1 MMMDMR
7 AFGQKITVSRQN
19 RGWTQRQLARQLSVS
34 HQAVSK
40 WEQGAAV
47 PDLETLIAMA
57 RLFGVSLDELTSTE
71 PVPPKHFSSMMD
83 RIEMEFEQ
91 EEEDVED
98 FDEEEEDDE
107 EMEDSDDLEEDD
119 DDHGYHPHTHT
130 AHDDDEQGKHG
141 SHMHIDFDFE
151 TLKKGKTKDDVDP
164 KLKLLMQIAPFVE
177 REILDEK
184 FRDYLENHHVG
195 SYEHITAL
203 APFVS
208 REVIGEA
215 LLSVVNDELDPQI
228 LMSLMPFIS
237 KNDRMLLMEKMED
250 KQWMM
255 ENLGKIAPF
264 LPKDYLGKLL
274 SEIDF

>member
-1 MMMDMR
+1 MMMDMQL
-7 AFGQKITVSRQN
+7 FGRKIAASRQN

-71 PVPPKHFSSMMD
+71 PVPPVNFSSQMD
-83 RIEMEFEQ
+83 QLKQEFEEKF
-91 EEEDVED
+91 EEAFELEDEL
-98 FDEEEEDDE
+98 EEEENEEDEHTHEVHVHSEQDEDDE
-107 EMEDSDDLEEDD
+107 YSFEYSYDE
-119 DDHGYHPHTHT
+119 DHGIESVTIK
-130 AHDDDEQGKHG
+130 Q
-141 SHMHIDFDFE
+141 
-151 TLKKGKTKDDVDP
+151 KDGEADP

-184 FRDYLENHHVG
+184 FRAYLQNHELG
-195 SYEHITAL
+195 SYKHITAL

-208 REVIGEA
+208 REVISEA
-215 LLSVVNDELDPQI
+215 LLQVVNDELDTKM

-237 KNDRMLLMEKMED
+237 KKDRMVLIDKMED
-250 KQWMM
+250 KEWML
-255 ENLGKIAPF
+255 ENIGSIAPF
-264 LPKDYLGKLL
+264 LPKEYLGKLI
-274 SEIDF
+274 SQIEF

>member
-1 MMMDMR
+1 MMMDMQL
-7 AFGQKITVSRQN
+7 FGRKIAASRQN

-71 PVPPKHFSSMMD
+71 PVPPMHFSAEMD
-83 RIEMEFEQ
+83 RKMEALE
-91 EEEDVED
+91 
-98 FDEEEEDDE
+98 DEEEED
-107 EMEDSDDLEEDD
+107 LEEEFELEEEVEEIEEENEHIHEEEDGFSFEYNLD
-119 DDHGYHPHTHT
+119 EDHGVEHVTIKHK
-130 AHDDDEQGKHG
+130 AGKA
-141 SHMHIDFDFE
+141 
-151 TLKKGKTKDDVDP
+151 DP

-184 FRDYLENHHVG
+184 FRDYLENHKVG
-195 SYEHITAL
+195 SYKHITAL

-208 REVIGEA
+208 REVISEA
-215 LLSVVNDELDPQI
+215 LLQVVNEELDSKM

-237 KNDRMLLMEKMED
+237 KDDRMVLIDKMEN
-250 KQWMM
+250 KEWML
-255 ENLGKIAPF
+255 ENIGSIAPF
-264 LPKDYLGKLL
+264 LPKDYLGKLI
-274 SEIDF
+274 SEIEF